1 VTHTRQKSKGRLG
14 GESDR
19 FARIPE
25 TVMQS
30 SALATAPH
38 ASFRVLAML
47 LVGKSKER
55 NGTLAVTD
63 SYAAKFGMTSRD
75 TVYRSLSTLE
85 NRKLIERT
93 RKVKPMGR
101 FPTLWAVT
109 WWPIYYRDGQPLDQ
123 PEPATNDYAKWQP
136 VTPTIGATG
145 PNGENFRSH
154 RLSGSIT
161 PTIGAKAPAHR
172 TDLAPFSGVHHTD
185 GREYSKTLERSPSS
199 SGNGRPPSGS
209 DSNSGSASE
218 IPSKVRARET
228 QESKHAIDRRIDV
241 ALQKLPHA
249 DDAHVRACVS
259 GASIK
264 DVKRRR
270 AAAEKS

>member
-1 VTHTRQKSKGRLG
+1 VTRTRQKSKGRLG

-38 ASFRVLAML
+38 TSFRVLAML

-101 FPTLWAVT
+101 FPTLWAVI

-123 PEPATNDYAKWQP
+123 TEPATNDYAKWQP

-154 RLSGSIT
+154 RLSVRRHPLIAPIWPLFRAFIT
-161 PTIGAKAPAHR
+161 PMVGN
-172 TDLAPFSGVHHTD
+172 
-185 GREYSKTLERSPSS
+185 TLRLWKE
-199 SGNGRPPSGS
+199 
-209 DSNSGSASE
+209 
-218 IPSKVRARET
+218 AR
-228 QESKHAIDRRIDV
+228 R
-241 ALQKLPHA
+241 
-249 DDAHVRACVS
+249 
-259 GASIK
+259 
-264 DVKRRR
+264 
-270 AAAEKS
+270 